1 MKNFIKCECANVT
14 LEFIAVV
21 VALMLPT
28 MYIATNS
35 IGVAQTYMAQ
45 QSAARAAARA
55 FVTSSQANQAQV
67 RAKAV
72 VRTILSDFK
81 IPQNEVR
88 TSIKCSNSRCL
99 NAGAIINVTVSRNY
113 VIKSG
118 LPFGNKKIQ
127 VTVTQSAM
135 TN

>member
-1 MKNFIKCECANVT
+1 MKKFKNCECANVT

-28 MYIATNS
+28 MYVATGAV
-35 IGVAQTYMAQ
+35 GVAQTYLAQ

-55 FVTSSQANQAQV
+55 FVTSSQTNHAQV

-72 VRTILSDFK
+72 AQTILNDFK

-88 TSIKCSNSRCL
+88 TSIACSNSRCL
-99 NAGAIINVTVSRNY
+99 TSGAIVNVTVTRSY
-113 VIKSG
+113 LIKFG
-118 LPFGNKKIQ
+118 VPFGTKKI
-127 VTVTQSAM
+127 VVVAKQSAM
-135 TN
+135 AN

>member
-1 MKNFIKCECANVT
+1 MKNLIKCECANVT

-55 FVTSSQANQAQV
+55 YVTSSQTSHAQV

-72 VRTILSDFK
+72 AQTILSDFK
-81 IPQNEVR
+81 IPQREIR
-88 TSIKCSNSRCL
+88 TIITCSNSSCL
-99 NAGAIINVTVSRNY
+99 NAGAIVNVTVSRNY
-113 VIKSG
+113 LIEFG
-118 LPFGNKKIQ
+118 FPFGSKKIQ
-127 VTVTQSAM
+127 IVAKQSAM

>member
-1 MKNFIKCECANVT
+1 MKNFMKCECANVT

-28 MYIATNS
+28 MYIAINS

-72 VRTILSDFK
+72 AQTVLSDFK
-81 IPQNEVR
+81 IPQREVR
-88 TSIKCSNSRCL
+88 TSVTCSSRRCSS
-99 NAGAIINVTVSRNY
+99 AGAIVNVTVSRSY
-113 VIKSG
+113 LIQSG
-118 LPFGNKKIQ
+118 FPFGNKKLQI
-127 VTVTQSAM
+127 VVTQSAM